1 MRVVVSDDGSSDGTL
16 EWLQGQ
22 AAADP
27 RITLLPSK
35 TPTGSAAANFYR
47 LILEAEL
54 DDREL
59 IALSDQD
66 DIWHAG
72 KLAGQAKELSLQGL
86 DGVSADVLAFDEAGH
101 KTLIR
106 KSYPQRRFDY
116 LLESPGPGSTFLMT
130 PRLVERVR
138 TLLRDPSSAA
148 RAVDYHDWLIYAVAR
163 ASGWSWQIQ
172 DIPQLDYRQHAT
184 NSMGANSGLRPGIN
198 RLRLISRHWHR
209 QQAHRLSLVALS
221 VADDLQRA
229 SLIEMELLLRGGSLR
244 RRWAL
249 VSLAGQLRRRRRDQ
263 WIIGVLLAIGLW

>member
-1 MRVVVSDDGSSDGTL
+1 M
-16 EWLQGQ
+16 EWLHGQ

-27 RITLLPSK
+27 RITILPSK
-35 TPTGSAAANFYR
+35 KPTGSAAANFYR

-59 IALSDQD
+59 VALSDQD

-72 KLAGQAKELSLQGL
+72 KLAGQAKELSRQGL

-148 RAVDYHDWLIYAVAR
+148 RAVDCHDWLIYAVAR

-172 DIPQLDYRQHAT
+172 DIPQLD
-184 NSMGANSGLRPGIN
+184 
-198 RLRLISRHWHR
+198 
-209 QQAHRLSLVALS
+209 
-221 VADDLQRA
+221 
-229 SLIEMELLLRGGSLR
+229 
-244 RRWAL
+244 
-249 VSLAGQLRRRRRDQ
+249 
-263 WIIGVLLAIGLW
+263 